1 MTAPAQPPEP
11 PAAPISSAPTG
22 PEAPSAR
29 SLWRDR
35 QFRTFWSAQ
44 GVSEFGDR
52 ISELALPLIAV
63 TMLDASPSQ
72 VGFLTAAV
80 WLPNLASLFI
90 GTWVDQHRDKRP
102 LMIAA
107 DLVRT
112 VLLLSLP
119 IAYWLDILS
128 LGQLYAIAILAGTA
142 HVVFNTAYASFFV
155 RLVKREQ
162 YLEANSKLASTRSI
176 SFIAGPAAGGLLIQW
191 LTAPIAL
198 LVDALSF
205 LFSALQVSR
214 LKVEP
219 GTADDTEE
227 PLLTR
232 ARAGMKYL
240 LKHPYLRASLG
251 CATTVNFFNM
261 IGLALLVLFA
271 SRNLGLP
278 AGTIGVAFGVGA
290 SGGLVGALAANRLTR
305 LIGAGRLIAL
315 GSVVF
320 PAALGIV
327 VLADGPVWVR
337 AATLAAAEF
346 VGGFAVMCFDVPL
359 NSLQAS
365 VTHDHMRSRVAGAFS
380 SINYGV
386 RPLGAVIGGLL
397 GTWLGVRETLLI
409 SAAGGLL
416 AVLWLL
422 PSPIIRTH
430 DLDGLEPP
438 AM

>member
-1 MTAPAQPPEP
+1 MTT
-11 PAAPISSAPTG
+11 PIEQS
-22 PEAPSAR
+22 PEAQTA

-63 TMLDASPSQ
+63 TLLNASPSQ

-107 DLVRT
+107 DLTRT

-119 IAYWLDILS
+119 AAYWLDILT

-176 SFIAGPAAGGLLIQW
+176 SFIAGPAVGGLLIQW

-219 GTADDTEE
+219 GEADDGDES
-227 PLLTR
+227 LLTR

-261 IGLALLVLFA
+261 IGMALLVLFA
-271 SRNLGLP
+271 SRNLGLS
-278 AGTIGVAFGVGA
+278 AGTIGLAFGIGA
-290 SGGLVGALAANRLTR
+290 TGGLAGALAANRLAR

-320 PAALGIV
+320 PASLGI
-327 VLADGPVWVR
+327 LAFADGPVWVR
-337 AATLAAAEF
+337 AATVAAAEF
-346 VGGFAVMCFDVPL
+346 VGGFAVMCFDIPL
-359 NSLQAS
+359 NSLQAA

-422 PSPIIRTH
+422 PSPIIRTRN
-430 DLDGLEPP
+430 LEGLEPP